1 MSFIDRSSNS
11 RRTVMPV
18 YAGPNEVTRHL
29 KINASKPL
37 TDEQWEAY
45 CNLMDQEIISE
56 SQLFRKGEFNL
67 WSTTLVKKY
76 LRPFSLG
83 PGHPVSPLGFVRT
96 YARAKNR
103 YRKGDLDKAWMT
115 VPAHIRE
122 ERESI
127 LRGY

>member
-1 MSFIDRSSNS
+1 
-11 RRTVMPV
+11 MPV
-18 YAGPNEVTRHL
+18 YAGPNDVTRHL
-29 KINASKPL
+29 KINSSKPL
-37 TDEQWEAY
+37 TDEQWDAY
-45 CNLMDQEIISE
+45 CNLCDQEIISE